1 MVTSPTTS
9 STSSITTSTTT
20 TTTTTTTT
28 SGILHVIEGSGQPEK
43 IDIGEHDFGSGMEIS
58 DQAEDQSEEV
68 MKVSLLNSED
78 LMAETEDKEEEED
91 NTENYDNSLLE
102 SVELNTDDADGGSGE
117 FELIIT
123 LPDLSP
129 EGSGSGGEFD
139 ITRKKK
145 GLQTGEAVFQA
156 LVDFLLPDSK
166 NSLVSNDKS
175 FKDLFNIFAS

>member
-1 MVTSPTTS
+1 MK
-9 STSSITTSTTT
+9 TTSTD
-20 TTTTTTTT
+20 
-28 SGILHVIEGSGQPEK
+28 LHDMEGSGQPEK
-43 IDIGEHDFGSGMEIS
+43 IDINENDFGMEIS
-58 DQAEDQSEEV
+58 DQTEFQSEEV

-78 LMAETEDKEEEED
+78 LMPETEENDKEEED
-91 NTENYDNSLLE
+91 NTKNEGS
-102 SVELNTDDADGGSGE
+102 ELNTEDADGGSGE

-129 EGSGSGGEFD
+129 EGSGSDSGGEFE

>member
-1 MVTSPTTS
+1 M
-9 STSSITTSTTT
+9 
-20 TTTTTTTT
+20 
-28 SGILHVIEGSGQPEK
+28 EGSGQPEK
-43 IDIGEHDFGSGMEIS
+43 IDINENDFGMEIS
-58 DQAEDQSEEV
+58 DQTEFQSEEV

-78 LMAETEDKEEEED
+78 LMPETEENDKEEED
-91 NTENYDNSLLE
+91 NTKNEE
-102 SVELNTDDADGGSGE
+102 SELNTEDADGGSGE

-129 EGSGSGGEFD
+129 EGSGSDSGGEFE

>member
-1 MVTSPTTS
+1 MMTA
-9 STSSITTSTTT
+9 STDE
-20 TTTTTTTT
+20 
-28 SGILHVIEGSGQPEK
+28 GIEGSGQPEK
-43 IDIGEHDFGSGMEIS
+43 IDINDNDFGSGMEIS
-58 DQAEDQSEEV
+58 DQAEDQSEEI

-78 LMAETEDKEEEED
+78 LMPETEENEEEEED
-91 NTENYDNSLLE
+91 NTKNEGS
-102 SVELNTDDADGGSGE
+102 ELNTEDADGDGGSGE

-129 EGSGSGGEFD
+129 EGSGSDSGGEFE

>member
-1 MVTSPTTS
+1 M
-9 STSSITTSTTT
+9 
-20 TTTTTTTT
+20 
-28 SGILHVIEGSGQPEK
+28 EGSGQPEK
-43 IDIGEHDFGSGMEIS
+43 IDINENDFGMEIS
-58 DQAEDQSEEV
+58 DQTEFQSEEV

-78 LMAETEDKEEEED
+78 LMPETEENVKEEEDITKNEG
-91 NTENYDNSLLE
+91 S
-102 SVELNTDDADGGSGE
+102 ELNTEDGDGGSGE

-129 EGSGSGGEFD
+129 EGSGSDSGGEFE

>member
-1 MVTSPTTS
+1 M
-9 STSSITTSTTT
+9 
-20 TTTTTTTT
+20 
-28 SGILHVIEGSGQPEK
+28 EGSGQPEK
-43 IDIGEHDFGSGMEIS
+43 IDINENDFGMEIS
-58 DQAEDQSEEV
+58 DQTEFQSEEV

-78 LMAETEDKEEEED
+78 LMPETEENDKEEED
-91 NTENYDNSLLE
+91 NTKNEE
-102 SVELNTDDADGGSGE
+102 SELNTEDADGDDGSGE

-129 EGSGSGGEFD
+129 EGSGSDSGGEFE

>member
-1 MVTSPTTS
+1 M
-9 STSSITTSTTT
+9 STD
-20 TTTTTTTT
+20 
-28 SGILHVIEGSGQPEK
+28 LHDMEGSGQPEK
-43 IDIGEHDFGSGMEIS
+43 IDINENDFGMEIS
-58 DQAEDQSEEV
+58 DQTEFQSEEV

-78 LMAETEDKEEEED
+78 LMPETEENDKEEED
-91 NTENYDNSLLE
+91 NTKNEGS
-102 SVELNTDDADGGSGE
+102 ELNTEDADGDGGSGE

-129 EGSGSGGEFD
+129 EGSGSDSGGEFE

>member
-1 MVTSPTTS
+1 MMTA
-9 STSSITTSTTT
+9 STDE
-20 TTTTTTTT
+20 
-28 SGILHVIEGSGQPEK
+28 GIEGSGQPEK
-43 IDIGEHDFGSGMEIS
+43 IDINENDFGSGMEIS

-78 LMAETEDKEEEED
+78 LMPETEEHDKEEKDEIERGG
-91 NTENYDNSLLE
+91 
-102 SVELNTDDADGGSGE
+102 ELNTDDTDGGSGE

-129 EGSGSGGEFD
+129 EGSGSGGEFE
-139 ITRKKK
+139 ITRKEK